1 VWVTRARPSDT
12 KARIQ
17 AAARELFAQKGVQR
31 TSLRE
36 IADHLGITKPAL
48 YYHFDSRESLVASI
62 VEPLLAEM
70 DAFVAERESGPQPDP
85 RVLLGDYFDLLQ
97 RHRDTLTMLIRD
109 LSTLAYLDLGMRMI
123 EWRRRMIRLLIGPRP
138 SLAAR
143 ARAVI
148 AIGGLSDCTIEFTDV
163 PMEKVKSIAV
173 EAALAVLAPKS

>member
-1 VWVTRARPSDT
+1 MPRARPSDT

-17 AAARELFAQKGVQR
+17 AVARELFARQGVQR

-70 DAFVAERESGPQPDP
+70 DAFVAEREGGPQPDS
-85 RVLLGDYFDLLQ
+85 RVLLADYFDLLH
-97 RHRDTLTMLIRD
+97 RHRDTLTMVVRD
-109 LSTLAYLDLGMRMI
+109 LATLAYLDLGMRMI
-123 EWRRRMIRLLIGPRP
+123 EWRRRLMRLLIGPRP

-143 ARAVI
+143 ARAVV
-148 AIGGLSDCTIEFTDV
+148 AIGGLSDCVIEFTDV
-163 PMEKVKSIAV
+163 PMEKVKSVAV
-173 EAALAVLAPKS
+173 EAALAALAPTS